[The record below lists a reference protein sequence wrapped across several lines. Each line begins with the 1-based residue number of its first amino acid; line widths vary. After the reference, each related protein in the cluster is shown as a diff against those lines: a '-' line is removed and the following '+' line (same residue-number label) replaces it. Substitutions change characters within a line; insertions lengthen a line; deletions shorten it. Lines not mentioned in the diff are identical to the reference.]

1 MRGLYVVSDVVGC
14 GTRVAEY
21 SLETKNQTD
30 MMKKSLLLVTMAAMV
45 VATGCSKER
54 KWGAK
59 EREELRQELRAY
71 RDMVYLDNLAEAEF
85 DLFSGDVVE
94 AIEIDYPVYTT
105 FVELP
110 GRGDTVEVYVVS
122 TIVEEL
128 NANPHNMRN
137 IYPYPY
143 LVEQGVLPSGLNH
156 QAQRAFYDCLSHNVR
171 RYYPSVAAFF
181 DAIVE
186 SSDTPQPILEMQ
198 QECAAGLFDWGVEV
212 DETIVV
218 EQ

>member
-1 MRGLYVVSDVVGC
+1 
-14 GTRVAEY
+14 
-21 SLETKNQTD
+21 

-110 GRGDTVEVYVVS
+110 G
-122 TIVEEL
+122 
-128 NANPHNMRN
+128 
-137 IYPYPY
+137 
-143 LVEQGVLPSGLNH
+143 
-156 QAQRAFYDCLSHNVR
+156 
-171 RYYPSVAAFF
+171 
-181 DAIVE
+181 
-186 SSDTPQPILEMQ
+186 
-198 QECAAGLFDWGVEV
+198 
-212 DETIVV
+212 
-218 EQ
+218 